1 VIVATA
7 GGTSPGIVV
16 NKQWVQQL
24 TQGAMAGGSAD
35 KGKAPAAAGPP
46 AAAASAAGGVGA
58 ISSGG
63 QVGAAAAAAAAAP
76 PAESAAVRQF
86 KSLDQLLPR
95 MRTVKLGAG

>member
-1 VIVATA
+1 MATA

-24 TQGAMAGGSAD
+24 TQGAMAVGSAD
-35 KGKAPAAAGPP
+35 KGKAATAAGAPAAA
-46 AAAASAAGGVGA
+46 AAGGVGA
-58 ISSGG
+58 ISSGSSGG
-63 QVGAAAAAAAAAP
+63 QVGAAAAAAAAA

>member
-1 VIVATA
+1 MIVATA

-24 TQGAMAGGSAD
+24 TEGAMAAGSAE
-35 KGKAPAAAGPP
+35 KGKALAAGAPAAA
-46 AAAASAAGGVGA
+46 ATGGVGA
-58 ISSGG
+58 IGGDSSGG
-63 QVGAAAAAAAAAP
+63 QAGPAAAV
-76 PAESAAVRQF
+76 VRQF

>member
-1 VIVATA
+1 VVATA

-24 TQGAMAGGSAD
+24 TEGVIAGSSAD
-35 KGKAPAAAGPP
+35 KGKSLAPVATATAAAG
-46 AAAASAAGGVGA
+46 AVVVD
-58 ISSGG
+58 SSGSHEAS
-63 QVGAAAAAAAAAP
+63 QGAAAAATA
-76 PAESAAVRQF
+76 AAVRQY